1 MAERKTFSTQT
12 RRAIKKTRA
21 GGRNKSCRAG
31 AASIDYFL
39 VMGVVVVIAA
49 FTTFAVPRMIRL
61 VYEMTVTLVGSP
73 LM

>member
-1 MAERKTFSTQT
+1 MADNFRDTSWTRKPVRTN
-12 RRAIKKTRA
+12 
-21 GGRNKSCRAG
+21 GRNKACRTG

-39 VMGVVVVIAA
+39 VVIFVVTIAA

>member
-1 MAERKTFSTQT
+1 MACKPLFQPGTNRRK
-12 RRAIKKTRA
+12 R
-21 GGRNKSCRAG
+21 CRTG

-39 VMGVVVVIAA
+39 VVGFVVIAAA
-49 FTTFAVPRMIRL
+49 FTTFAVPRIIRL